1 MNSFD
6 NTVTFDVTNSAG
18 IRFTVRIVRS
28 GDRYGAFD
36 EDAYDFVLVHGELSR
51 HTTPGKLDVEPM
63 IELYDARYPLTP
75 FGQLVTRY
83 YASALVERADECVS
97 LVLDGGSSSWFID
110 GAGLQR
116 VLGAALAVT
125 THSED

>member
-1 MNSFD
+1 MNDFD

-18 IRFTVRIVRS
+18 VRFTVRIVRP
-28 GDRYGAFD
+28 GDRYGRFD
-36 EDAYDFVLVHGELSR
+36 VNAEKFVLVHGES
-51 HTTPGKLDVEPM
+51 PGIIAGCISSWPM
-63 IELYDARYPLTP
+63 IELYDTRHRHTP
-75 FGQLVTRY
+75 FGQFVTRY
-83 YASALVERADECVS
+83 YASTLAERADEYVS
-97 LVLDGGSSSWFID
+97 LMLDGGSSDWFID

>member
-1 MNSFD
+1 VNDFD

-36 EDAYDFVLVHGELSR
+36 EDAYDFVLVHGEPSR

-63 IELYDARYPLTP
+63 IEFYDTRYPFTP
-75 FGQLVTRY
+75 FGQFVTRY
-83 YASALVERADECVS
+83 YASTLAERADEYVS
-97 LVLDGGSSSWFID
+97 LMLDGGSSDWFID

-116 VLGAALAVT
+116 VLGAALTVT
-125 THSED
+125 THPGD